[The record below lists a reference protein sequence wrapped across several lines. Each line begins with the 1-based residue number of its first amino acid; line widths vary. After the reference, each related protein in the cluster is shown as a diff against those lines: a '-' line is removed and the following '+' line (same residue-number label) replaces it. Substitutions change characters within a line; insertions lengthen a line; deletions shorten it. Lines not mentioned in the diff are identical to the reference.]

1 MSIPFWKIIVYGLFI
16 GVTVSSSILFIFR
29 LVPITKDLM
38 ISILY
43 LYPAVGG
50 ITAYVTYKKINSNP
64 IKRQRTETPKKQKL
78 ENKQNQI
85 PKRKEIKIEDYKEK
99 MERIKEL
106 KRTSLIIKGL
116 IETKKHLEEL
126 KKESNSIL
134 DDAVKIMDKKAMQ
147 VNKNYLR
154 TN

>member
-1 MSIPFWKIIVYGLFI
+1 
-16 GVTVSSSILFIFR
+16 
-29 LVPITKDLM
+29 M

-50 ITAYVTYKKINSNP
+50 ITAYVTYKKINFNP
-64 IKRQRTETPKKQKL
+64 PKPLKIEDTGKQKL
-78 ENKQNQI
+78 ENKQTRE

-99 MERIKEL
+99 LERIKEL

-116 IETKKHLEEL
+116 IETRKHLEEL

-134 DDAVKIMDKKAMQ
+134 DDTVKRMDKKAMEI
-147 VNKNYLR
+147 NRNYLR